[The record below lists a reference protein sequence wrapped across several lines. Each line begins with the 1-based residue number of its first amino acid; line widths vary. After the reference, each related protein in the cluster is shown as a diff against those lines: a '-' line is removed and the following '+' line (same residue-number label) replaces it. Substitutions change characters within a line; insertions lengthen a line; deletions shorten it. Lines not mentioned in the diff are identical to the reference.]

1 VALLRGGSDD
11 WFEKGQ
17 LLAELANDELAA
29 RVEVARYDLAQT
41 QARLEMLLAGPRQ
54 QQIDEARAD
63 LEANTATAAHLQR
76 MRERLLARNAATVEE
91 VLDLQSRAETARKQ
105 QEAAEARLQLL
116 LAGTRPEEIAMARA
130 GGRLTQSRLSE
141 AIAAFERTRLKATS
155 AGRAMRVL
163 RRAGEAVAV
172 TEASPVLLVADT
184 RQLQVRA
191 EVEQSQATSLRV
203 GMPVTASVPGLP
215 DRTYKGTIARIL
227 DLMGRKQIHTE
238 DPFEKVDSHILEV
251 IVPLEDAGQ
260 LRINQRVDVM
270 IAAGANVQGPPA
282 LPGSSPK
289 PAKSRGSVWGAM
301 LSSQ

>member
-1 VALLRGGSDD
+1 
-11 WFEKGQ
+11 
-17 LLAELANDELAA
+17 
-29 RVEVARYDLAQT
+29 
-41 QARLEMLLAGPRQ
+41 MLLAGPRQ

-76 MRERLLARNAATVEE
+76 LRRMRERLLARNAATVEE
-91 VLDLQSRAETARKQ
+91 VLDLQSRAEAARKQ

-130 GGRLTQSRLSE
+130 GVRLTQARLSE
-141 AIAAFERTRLKATS
+141 AIAAFERTRLKAAS
-155 AGRAMRVL
+155 AGRVMRVL
-163 RRAGEAVAV
+163 RRAGEAVAG

-191 EVEQSQATSLRV
+191 EVEQGQAASLRV
-203 GMPVTASVPGLP
+203 GMPVTVSVPGLP

-227 DLMGRKQIHTE
+227 GLMGRKQIHTE
-238 DPFEKVDSHILEV
+238 DPFEKVDSRILEV

-270 IAAGANVQGPPA
+270 IAAGADVQGPPA
-282 LPGSSPK
+282 LRGSSPE
-289 PAKSRGSVWGAM
+289 PAKDAGKDSCKEHKQGQLVQRVAAGLTRIPAGLPSLPTTGS
-301 LSSQ
+301 SIFD